1 MKKLKEDRKS
11 LDIVSKIGVF
21 TLSLFVAM
29 LAAYLYSP
37 VFISWAGEGAS
48 EDEDYQNTKNL
59 DVKVDVLEE
68 LSLTASSED
77 VEMSTT
83 IYSFV
88 HNSVDLTV
96 KTNSLYGYTLA
107 MEDYDDDT
115 RLVHEN
121 QNVTDT
127 LSSEFLGAKT
137 SSTMDDNTW
146 GFSLD
151 NGANYYYVP
160 ENGMPTLIDRATS
173 YTPTSVTKTV
183 DFGAKLGYI
192 TAGVYEDTVI
202 FTAYVNGMDT
212 WPKADVDLYEKG
224 TANAI
229 ETTPKM
235 QTFSCDDY
243 ENGATIYVKDD
254 RDGNIYTVEKF
265 GDGNCWMTQNLRL
278 VNKTLTPQDSDVSSN
293 FTLKASSQND
303 YLSSMSY
310 VVANP
315 DLETDEQFQNALA
328 SANAVYYDESKETA
342 YYTLYAATAG
352 ASGNVDPTTLDDETQ
367 YDYSSSICPAG
378 WRIPSRTEV
387 AWLSYVYGD
396 GDYLPFQLSGG
407 YVGVSA
413 YYEGSFVAQDK
424 MSAMHISSYGITY
437 NENAGDEA
445 FPYLYMVFLVNGLNA
460 DPNYS
465 NMDNIE
471 LLQMSGV
478 FGFPVRCMNGTAE
491 PGEMPSHDAQ

>member
-37 VFISWAGEGAS
+37 VFISRAVGVI
-48 EDEDYQNTKNL
+48 EDEGYQNTKDL

-88 HNSVDLTV
+88 HNSVDLIV

-127 LSSEFLGAKT
+127 LSSDFLGAKT

-173 YTPTSVTKTV
+173 YTSTSVTKTV

-224 TANAI
+224 TTNVI

-243 ENGATIYVKDD
+243 ENGAIIYVKDD
-254 RDGNIYTVEKF
+254 RDGNVYTVEKF
-265 GDGNCWMTQNLRL
+265 DDGNCWMTQNLRL
-278 VNKTLTPQDSDVSSN
+278 VNKTLTPQDSNVSSN
-293 FTLKASSQND
+293 FTLKASSQEDFNSA
-303 YLSSMSY
+303 LSYIISDPSIADDDSY
-310 VVANP
+310 KA
-315 DLETDEQFQNALA
+315 FQNALA
-328 SANAVYYDESKETA
+328 SANAVYYDESWDGA
-342 YYTLYAATAG
+342 VYTLYAATAG
-352 ASGNVDPTTLDDETQ
+352 SSANIDVDELESGTNYEFA
-367 YDYSSSICPAG
+367 SSICPAG
-378 WRIPSRTEV
+378 WYMPTAQHAMYLRYLYDDT
-387 AWLSYVYGD
+387 
-396 GDYLPFQLSGG
+396 LPFQTSGKIAG
-407 YVGVSA
+407 TSV
-413 YYEGSFVAQDK
+413 YYEGSFMTMDEG
-424 MSAMHISSYGITY
+424 SAMYLSTYGINTNGEEEEELRYLFETILMSTMYNDMNFTY
-437 NENAGDEA
+437 IEDID
-445 FPYLYMVFLVNGLNA
+445 LVN
-460 DPNYS
+460 
-465 NMDNIE
+465 
-471 LLQMSGV
+471 MSGI
-478 FGFPVRCMNGTAE
+478 FGIPVRCMTGTAE
-491 PGEMPSHDAQ
+491 PGEIPIHEEE

>member
-37 VFISWAGEGAS
+37 VFISRAVDVI

-88 HNSVDLTV
+88 HNSVDLIV

-173 YTPTSVTKTV
+173 YTSTSVTKTV

-224 TANAI
+224 TTNVI
-229 ETTPKM
+229 ETAPKM

-243 ENGATIYVKDD
+243 ENGSIMYVKDN
-254 RDGNIYTVEKF
+254 RDGNVYTVEKF
-265 GDGNCWMTQNLRL
+265 DDGNCWMTQNLRL
-278 VNKTLTPQDSDVSSN
+278 VNKTLTPQDSNVSSN
-293 FTLKASSQND
+293 FTLKASSQDD
-303 YLSSMSY
+303 YLSAISY
-310 VVANP
+310 VAANP
-315 DLETDEQFQNALA
+315 ELQGDAQFQSALA
-328 SANAVYYDESKETA
+328 NADAVYYDETKQTA

-352 ASGNVDPTTLDDETQ
+352 ASGNVDPTTLDGETL
-367 YDYSSSICPAG
+367 YNYSSSICPAG
-378 WRIPSRTEV
+378 WRIPSSMEV
-387 AWLSYVYGD
+387 AWLRYVYDNGN
-396 GDYLPFQLSGG
+396 YLPFRLSGG

-413 YYEGSFVAQDK
+413 YYEGSFINIDD
-424 MSAMHISSYGITY
+424 MSAMHVSSYGITY
-437 NENAGDEA
+437 NENAGDGA
-445 FPYLYMVFLVNGLNA
+445 FPYLNMAFLVNGYNA

-465 NMDNIE
+465 RMENIE
-471 LLQMSGV
+471 LLHMGGV

-491 PGEMPSHDAQ
+491 PGDMTHHVQ